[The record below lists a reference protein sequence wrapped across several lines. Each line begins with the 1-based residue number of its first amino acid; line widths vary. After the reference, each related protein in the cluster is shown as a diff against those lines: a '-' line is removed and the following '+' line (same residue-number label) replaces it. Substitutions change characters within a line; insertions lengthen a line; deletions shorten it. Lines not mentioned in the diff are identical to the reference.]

1 MASNSGPAAFQAGR
15 QALINLALKRDPI
28 PLRPKPIVSFF
39 DESSPTGTTVNELP
53 QGDPQISVISPP
65 QMFVN
70 QLPPAS
76 SMIKSTRT
84 RSIST
89 LSPML

>member
-1 MASNSGPAAFQAGR
+1 MASNSDAIAFQPKR

-39 DESSPTGTTVNELP
+39 DESSPTGTTINELP
-53 QGDPQISVISPP
+53 RADPQISVISPP

-76 SMIKSTRT
+76 SMIKSTNT